1 MQQAVYAPVE
11 RLGIHL
17 HRVPDDSMRR
27 ASLMPSREYKE
38 VSYPE
43 EVARLP
49 IEAHVVGM
57 ADNRFYAQK
66 GRENT
71 LYVLPK
77 AAFVTRGNAILAD
90 GRGEADVWIPAP
102 QDAPEY
108 LGGACTV
115 VIICLNG
122 GEEDRRCEQ
131 VNCTSCRNPECQAYS
146 GPQGHGAPSWHTL
159 SPRGRVAR
167 AWTLAR

>member
-1 MQQAVYAPVE
+1 MQQAMHSPGG

-17 HRVPDDSMRR
+17 HRVADDSMRR
-27 ASLMPSREYKE
+27 ASLMPSPEYNE
-38 VSYPE
+38 VCYPE
-43 EVARLP
+43 EVARPP

-57 ADNRFYAQK
+57 ADNRFYAQR
-66 GRENT
+66 GREKT
-71 LYVLPK
+71 LYVLPR

-102 QDAPEY
+102 RDAPAY

-115 VIICLNG
+115 VIICLSG
-122 GEEDRRCEQ
+122 GEEDRRCER
-131 VNCTSCRNPECQAYS
+131 VNCTSCRNPECLAYS
-146 GPQGHGAPSWHTL
+146 GPQGRGAPSWHTL

-167 AWTLAR
+167 AWTLAT